1 MTYLERTEIKEL
13 HVQLNRDSIV
23 EGWGDE
29 TPEIL
34 ALMSKSLRL
43 WYPNAEVMLGLV
55 DGRQEVTVFGSDP
68 TDFNPNANY
77 QAIDED
83 IDAAYEF
90 AVNHVYGA
98 AA

>member
-1 MTYLERTEIKEL
+1 MAYIDRAEIREL
-13 HVQLNRDSIV
+13 HINLNRDSIV
-23 EGWGDE
+23 DGWGDE

-34 ALMSKSLRL
+34 ALMSKSLRG

-55 DGRQEVTVFGSDP
+55 NGRQQVTAFGPDP
-68 TDFNPNANY
+68 LDLNPDVNY

-90 AVNHVYGA
+90 AVNHVYGVEA
-98 AA
+98 